1 MLTPGSGG
9 ASRLRCGLALAPEPH
24 MEYWSSVHPPAQTP
38 DRCPVA
44 LILNILI
51 VDDRPDTALFLTEF
65 LLARRHKVLIVGSAR
80 DALGTI
86 QRRRATAPIDLV
98 ITELSLPGGSDGLS
112 LARELRAQKEPLEIA
127 VCTSSRVLYPQLR
140 DAVPV
145 LELRAVLDKPCD
157 LSRVDELLLYVSWH
171 RAPSPGGV
179 AAPAPGAAS
188 ADVPFFG
195 TGRVTRGET
204 TVVPASFNPPRSVTP
219 APGGPEESHPFD
231 EADRAATPTPAPSSE
246 PLVSTTR
253 ATQGVRKDVHPPTT
267 RTVRGASG
275 VVSQPG
281 TGNLT
286 RTPAPSA
293 IPLAPESIPV
303 PRPGEAA
310 GGRPLAPVTTRLRRS
325 VTGTERVDRPN
336 QGQAADV
343 ATRGVACAVCGKP
356 FLVINREQ
364 AYSVVCVHCGQLN
377 RIDPH
382 P

>member
-1 MLTPGSGG
+1 
-9 ASRLRCGLALAPEPH
+9 
-24 MEYWSSVHPPAQTP
+24 MEYWSSADPPAQTP

-44 LILNILI
+44 IILNILI
-51 VDDRPDTALFLTEF
+51 VDDRPDSALFLTEF
-65 LLARRHKVLIVGSAR
+65 LLARRHKVLIVASAR

-98 ITELSLPGGSDGLS
+98 ITELSLPGGSDGLT

-127 VCTSSRVLYPQLR
+127 ICSSSRVLYPQLR

-157 LSRVDELLLYVSWH
+157 LARVDELLLYVSWH
-171 RAPSPGGV
+171 RAPSPGG
-179 AAPAPGAAS
+179 APSPTTGAPTAEI
-188 ADVPFFG
+188 PFFG

-204 TVVPASFNPPRSVTP
+204 TVVPASFNPPRSPTP
-219 APGGPEESHPFD
+219 APGAADDAHPFD
-231 EADRAATPTPAPSSE
+231 EADRAASPTPAPSAD

-253 ATQGVRKDVHPPTT
+253 ATQGVRRDLHPPTT
-267 RTVRGASG
+267 RTVRGATG

-281 TGNLT
+281 TNSSP

-303 PRPGEAA
+303 PRPGEAS

-336 QGQAADV
+336 QQPTPEV

-364 AYSVVCVHCGQLN
+364 PYSVVCVHCGQLN
-377 RIDPH
+377 RVEPH
-382 P
+382 S

>member
-1 MLTPGSGG
+1 MLTPGPGR
-9 ASRLRCGLALAPEPH
+9 ASRLRCGLALAPAPR
-24 MEYWSSVHPPAQTP
+24 MEYWNSVQPPAQTP

-44 LILNILI
+44 IILNILI
-51 VDDRPDTALFLTEF
+51 VDDRPDSALFLTEF
-65 LLARRHKVLIVGSAR
+65 LLARRHQVLIVASAR

-98 ITELSLPGGSDGLS
+98 ITELSLPGGMDGLT
-112 LARELRAQKEPLEIA
+112 LVRELRAQKEPLEIA
-127 VCTSSRVLYPQLR
+127 ICSSARVLYPQLR

-157 LSRVDELLLYVSWH
+157 LARVDELLLYVSWH
-171 RAPSPGGV
+171 RTPT
-179 AAPAPGAAS
+179 PGAATAPAAPS
-188 ADVPFFG
+188 AEVPFFG

-204 TVVPASFNPPRSVTP
+204 TVVPASFNPPRAPTP
-219 APGGPEESHPFD
+219 APGAADEPHPFD

-253 ATQGVRKDVHPPTT
+253 ATQGVRRDLHPPTT
-267 RTVRGASG
+267 RTVRGATG

-281 TGNLT
+281 TGNVP
-286 RTPAPSA
+286 RTPAPAA

-303 PRPGEAA
+303 PRPGEAL

-336 QGQAADV
+336 QGQSADV

-364 AYSVVCVHCGQLN
+364 PYSVVCVHCGQLN
-377 RIDPH
+377 RVDPH